1 MEKMGYVV
9 YILES
14 QSNGRLYIGFTN
26 NLDRR
31 IGEHNAKQT
40 KSTRNKGPWN
50 ILYARE
56 GLTKPEAM
64 LLEQKLK
71 KWKNRKRVLSWIDK
85 EKTI

>member
-50 ILYARE
+50 ILHARE

-64 LLEQKLK
+64 SLEQKLK